1 MHMHMS
7 HVHVMHSSHLEWS
20 VGGQRALPRAPPTP
34 LFSRC
39 SRHLLVTMICSPGRT
54 DTPRLTR
61 DAGGVGVDFGLLADV
76 CAGKRVLD
84 LYCYSGGFSLNAA
97 AAGAALCLGVDSSAL
112 AVSMA
117 QRNAELNNL
126 DGTCSYTRSEV
137 AAFLKGEGE
146 DVQVHACTFAPAHF

>member
-1 MHMHMS
+1 M
-7 HVHVMHSSHLEWS
+7 HVMHSSHLEWS

-76 CAGKRVLD
+76 CVGHNAYDVTLD
-84 LYCYSGGFSLNAA
+84 AYFDQAA
-97 AAGAALCLGVDSSAL
+97 WAALPAL
-112 AVSMA
+112 PPRALRGA
-117 QRNAELNNL
+117 GR
-126 DGTCSYTRSEV
+126 GW
-137 AAFLKGEGE
+137 
-146 DVQVHACTFAPAHF
+146 